1 MSTKIKT
8 SDGWKDAT
16 NLWSVPR
23 PDWANAIAVSAAQLY
38 AGYTAPTEGLL
49 VCTGFMPELG
59 QGAKV
64 MTINNV
70 PVARG
75 QFTDD
80 ANAYSYS
87 NVCCPVNRDDLIKT
101 DKISAW
107 PNETRY
113 FVPYKN

>member
-8 SDGWKDAT
+8 SDGWKDVT
-16 NLWSVPR
+16 NLWSVPG

-38 AGYTAPTEGLL
+38 AGYTAPTEGLI
-49 VCTGFMPELG
+49 VCTGFMPEIS
-59 QGAKV
+59 QGAKI

-75 QFTDD
+75 QFTDN

-87 NVCCPVNRDDLIKT
+87 NVCCPVNKDDLIKT
-101 DKISAW
+101 DTISAW
-107 PNETRY
+107 SNETRY